1 MQKIVISGIGTDV
14 GKTVVSAIVAE
25 YFKASY
31 WKPVQSGDIENSD
44 SVKVKRLTENVTV
57 LEEKY
62 KLTEPLSPHESAR
75 IDNVTID
82 INNFS
87 IPEVNTNLIIEGAG
101 GLMVPFNYDGDIYL
115 DLFEKWNLPVIVVSR
130 NYLGSIN
137 HTLLTVNALKQ
148 RNIPILGIIFSG
160 ESNQASE
167 KVILAAT
174 KINCLARIPE
184 ATELNKDFILEQAKK
199 LNL

>member
-1 MQKIVISGIGTDV
+1 MRKIVITGIGTDV

-25 YFKASY
+25 HLKASY
-31 WKPVQSGDIENSD
+31 WKPVQSGDLENSD
-44 SVKVKRLTENVTV
+44 SIKVKRLTDNVTV

-75 IDNVTID
+75 IDKVTID
-82 INNFS
+82 MNTFS
-87 IPEVNTNLIIEGAG
+87 IPEVNSNLIIEGAG
-101 GLMVPFNYDGDIYL
+101 GLMVPFNYNGDVYL
-115 DLFEKWNLPVIVVSR
+115 DLFEKWNLPVVVVSR
-130 NYLGSIN
+130 HYLGSIN
-137 HTLLTVNALKQ
+137 HTLLTINALKQ

-167 KVILAAT
+167 EVILNAT
-174 KINCLARIPE
+174 KTKCIARIPE
-184 ATELNKDFILEQAKK
+184 ASEVNKSFVIEQAKK

>member
-1 MQKIVISGIGTDV
+1 MQKIVITGIGTDV

-31 WKPVQSGDIENSD
+31 WKPVQSGDLENSD
-44 SVKVKRLTENVTV
+44 SLKVKRLTENVTV

-101 GLMVPFNYDGDIYL
+101 GLMVPFNYDGDVYL

>member
-75 IDNVTID
+75 IDNVKID
-82 INNFS
+82 INKLS

-101 GLMVPFNYDGDIYL
+101 GLMVPFNYNGDVYL

>member
-1 MQKIVISGIGTDV
+1 MQKIVITGIGTDV

-25 YFKASY
+25 HLKASY
-31 WKPVQSGDIENSD
+31 WKPVQSGDLENSD
-44 SVKVKRLTENVTV
+44 SIKVKRLTENVTV

-82 INNFS
+82 FNNFS

-101 GLMVPFNYDGDIYL
+101 GLMVPFNYNGDVYL
-115 DLFEKWNLPVIVVSR
+115 DLFEKWNLPIIVVSR
-130 NYLGSIN
+130 HYLGSIN
-137 HTLLTVNALKQ
+137 HTLLTINALKQ

-160 ESNQASE
+160 ETNKASE
-167 KVILAAT
+167 EVILNAT

-184 ATELNKDFILEQAKK
+184 ASEVNKNFVLEQSKK

>member
-101 GLMVPFNYDGDIYL
+101 GLMVPFNYDGDVYL

>member
-31 WKPVQSGDIENSD
+31 WKPVQSGDLENSD

-101 GLMVPFNYDGDIYL
+101 GLMVPFNYDGDVYL

>member
-1 MQKIVISGIGTDV
+1 MQIIVICGIGTDV

-101 GLMVPFNYDGDIYL
+101 GLMVPFNYDGDVYL

>member
-31 WKPVQSGDIENSD
+31 WKPVQSGDLENSD

-75 IDNVTID
+75 IDNVKID
-82 INNFS
+82 INKLS

-101 GLMVPFNYDGDIYL
+101 GLMVPFNYDGDVYL

>member
-31 WKPVQSGDIENSD
+31 WKPVQSGDLENSD

-101 GLMVPFNYDGDIYL
+101 GLMVPFNYNGDVYL

>member
-82 INNFS
+82 IKNFS

-101 GLMVPFNYDGDIYL
+101 GLMVPFNYDGDVYL

-148 RNIPILGIIFSG
+148 RNILILGIIFSG

-167 KVILAAT
+167 KVILTAT